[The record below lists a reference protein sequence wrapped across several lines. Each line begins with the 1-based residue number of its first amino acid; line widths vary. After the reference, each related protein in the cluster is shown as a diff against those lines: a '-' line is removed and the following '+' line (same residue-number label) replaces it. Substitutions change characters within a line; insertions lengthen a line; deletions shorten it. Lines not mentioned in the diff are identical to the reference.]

1 MSRLDRFKR
10 LEAPRTE
17 RPGDAQKKTQ
27 ERFTRMEPERAPA
40 DLPPPPPPPPGPAAE
55 RIRRQ
60 VSDQPL
66 ALDHRNT
73 QEQQFIRC
81 MHCEGDNG
89 RYATHCIHC
98 SAALQTDEQRDYNEQ
113 FWRQRQAQ
121 VAEEQQAVEQ
131 FQANRERLAQEQAEV
146 RQRAY
151 EAMVEE
157 ARAGDFSGG
166 EGSTPPGVRLIRAI
180 ESPAL
185 QRAVV
190 AGLVVVAVLAGYG
203 LTKLRRGPEWL
214 PFVCIGALLALLLL
228 FTPPGWWTY
237 RGRRRRGWF
246 FDDDDYFP

>member
-10 LEAPRTE
+10 LESPRTE

-27 ERFTRMEPERAPA
+27 ERFSRMEPERAPA
-40 DLPPPPPPPPGPAAE
+40 DYPPPPPPPPGPAAD

-66 ALDHRNT
+66 ALDQRNT

-81 MHCEGDNG
+81 MDCEGDNS
-89 RYATHCIHC
+89 RYATHCVHC
-98 SAALQTDEQRDYNEQ
+98 SASLQTDAQRDYNEQ
-113 FWRQRQAQ
+113 FWRQRQVQ
-121 VAEEQQAVEQ
+121 VAEQQQAEQQ
-131 FQANRERLAQEQAEV
+131 FRANQDQYAREQAEA

-157 ARAGDFSGG
+157 ARGGDFSGG

-180 ESPAL
+180 KSPTSQWA
-185 QRAVV
+185 AVGGFV
-190 AGLVVVAVLAGYG
+190 LVGVLAFYGLVNL
-203 LTKLRRGPEWL
+203 KRGPSWM

-237 RGRRRRGWF
+237 RGRRRRGWL
-246 FDDDDYFP
+246 DDDDYFP